1 MLTLDGGDSDDA
13 LITGAL
19 MASDLGRELNDN
31 RGS

>member
-1 MLTLDGGDSDDA
+1 MLTPDGGDSDAA

-19 MASDLGRELNDN
+19 TACHLGRELNDN

>member
-1 MLTLDGGDSDDA
+1 MPALDGGDRGDA

>member
-1 MLTLDGGDSDDA
+1 MPALDGGDRGDA
-13 LITGAL
+13 LITCAS